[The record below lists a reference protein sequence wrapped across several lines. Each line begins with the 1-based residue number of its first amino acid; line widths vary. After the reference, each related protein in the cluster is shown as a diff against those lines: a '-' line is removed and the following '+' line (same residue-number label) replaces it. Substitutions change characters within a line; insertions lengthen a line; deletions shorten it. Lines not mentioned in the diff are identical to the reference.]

1 MYAKFGKQF
10 PTGTVLFR
18 EGDRGE
24 EMFILQA
31 GKVKISKKIRGVE
44 KTLATL
50 EKGEFFGE
58 MAILNDKPRS
68 ASAETI
74 EDCEMLVIDRKTFE
88 VLLRSNVEIAI
99 RFIKRLADRLRETND
114 QMEALMIRDNTSRL
128 VSLLAKQ
135 VKEKKGA
142 VSISI
147 DELAGLAGIDCVVL
161 ENIGNL
167 ICTADYDT
175 GAARNVM
182 ILSVPEGDDK
192 PEKYPVLFE
201 KSSAMVLNKS
211 DLLPYVDFDV
221 ERAKRFA
228 TALNKDLPI
237 FLTSC
242 KTGEGLEGWYSWLRD
257 ARNAKKN

>member
-1 MYAKFGKQF
+1 MAEAQSPMFAKFGKQF
-10 PTGTVLFR
+10 PAGTVLFR

-24 EMFILQA
+24 EMFILQS

-88 VLLRSNVEIAI
+88 TLLRSNVEIAI

-128 VSLLAKQ
+128 LNILAKL
-135 VKEKKGA
+135 VREKKGA
-142 VSISI
+142 MSISI
-147 DELAGLAGIDCVVL
+147 EELAGMAGIEGEQAKLIL
-161 ENIGNL
+161 EKLASVRIL
-167 ICTADYDT
+167 TLSADDHVSIANQEQVDRLLRYLEMREIF
-175 GAARNVM
+175 G
-182 ILSVPEGDDK
+182 E
-192 PEKYPVLFE
+192 
-201 KSSAMVLNKS
+201 MV
-211 DLLPYVDFDV
+211 
-221 ERAKRFA
+221 
-228 TALNKDLPI
+228 
-237 FLTSC
+237 
-242 KTGEGLEGWYSWLRD
+242 
-257 ARNAKKN
+257 